1 MKAKWQTT
9 LLVSAALLGGA
20 AITVTGTATVH
31 AATIETGTTTS
42 TSGDTTTTKTAT
54 TDPDQKVK
62 VTGQS
67 DTVDTTKTV
76 NSTTTQN
83 VGTSSAAHVM
93 TTNDVDGVNEN
104 GTVQV
109 TPEPRDGES
118 TTTQETDTQQ
128 VMNGDQTHYIEK
140 QANGTWQVNTI
151 INKTNT
157 ASAGTNY
164 FYVDVS
170 KLDYDSDN
178 NMDETVTLTDGVTAK
193 IQINPIYDSTEYP
206 DMVPGQ
212 TFSYGLDG
220 ANMMDD
226 VSGAQYVPTTDR
238 DAQGQGFVVTNSPIT
253 FHYFVGSKIY
263 TGELVLSY
271 GAAKTT
277 TTTTTPSTGDSTT
290 TKPSTGSTTTTK
302 PSTGSTTTKPSTGST
317 TTTKPSTTTK
327 TTTTKKSDTGVVV
340 KNNAPKGS
348 VNASKGSAVVIGSKT
363 ETKTITPA
371 KTTNTK
377 AATTDPATKPAA
389 QAAATTSTKATLPQT
404 GDNNTQAG
412 VLSLIGAA
420 LLAAFG
426 LADRRRRQN

>member
-20 AITVTGTATVH
+20 AITATGTATVH
-31 AATIETGTTTS
+31 AATVETGTTTT

-62 VTGQS
+62 VTGQT

-93 TTNDVDGVNEN
+93 TTNDADGVNEN

-109 TPEPRDGES
+109 SPQPRDGES

-170 KLDYDSDN
+170 KLDYDSET
-178 NMDETVTLTDGVTAK
+178 NMNETVTLTDGVTAK
-193 IQINPIYDSTEYP
+193 IQINPIYDSSEYP

-226 VSGAQYVPTTDR
+226 VSGAQYVPTDDR

-277 TTTTTPSTGDSTT
+277 TTTTKPSTGDTTTTKPSTGSTTT

-302 PSTGSTTTKPSTGST
+302 PSTGSTTTKPSTST
-317 TTTKPSTTTK
+317 TKK

-348 VNASKGSAVVIGSKT
+348 VNASKGSAAVIGSKS
-363 ETKTITPA
+363 ETKTIAPA
-371 KTTNTK
+371 KTANTK
-377 AATTDPATKPAA
+377 VATTDPGTKPA
-389 QAAATTSTKATLPQT
+389 AAATTSTKATLPQT

-426 LADRRRRQN
+426 FADRRRRQN